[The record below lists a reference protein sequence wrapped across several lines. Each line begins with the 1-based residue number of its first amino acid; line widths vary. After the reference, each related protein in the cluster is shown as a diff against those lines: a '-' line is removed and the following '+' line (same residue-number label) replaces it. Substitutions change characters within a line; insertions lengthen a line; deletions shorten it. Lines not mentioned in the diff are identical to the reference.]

1 MKKLW
6 LAGIT
11 AFGLMGSVYAADLE
25 QEPTVHQMQH
35 HNFLSKRPYAKVLVA
50 KQEADEKWVGAGL
63 VTDQPEKGFD
73 KHQQMQMH
81 FISKRP
87 YIAPMPD

>member
-1 MKKLW
+1 
-6 LAGIT
+6 
-11 AFGLMGSVYAADLE
+11 MGSVYAADMD
-25 QEPTVHQMQH
+25 QEPAIHQMQH
-35 HNFLSKRPYAKVLVA
+35 HNFLSKRPYAKAPLA

-63 VTDQPEKGFD
+63 VIDQPEKGLD